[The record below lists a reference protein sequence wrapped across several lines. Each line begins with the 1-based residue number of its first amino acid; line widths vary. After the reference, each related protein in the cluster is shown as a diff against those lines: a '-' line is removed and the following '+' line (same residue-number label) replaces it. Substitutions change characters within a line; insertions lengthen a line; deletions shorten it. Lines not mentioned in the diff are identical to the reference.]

1 MEDKVMLTD
10 LVRKNRSYRGYDHSR
25 KVTEEELV
33 SFVEA
38 ARLCPSSVNVQPLK
52 YFLACEEPVVSI
64 IQSETKWARGL
75 PELTLPHPGKEPTA
89 FIVICQ
95 DTNIDPNLSRYQ
107 RDVGIVAQ
115 TMLLAAV
122 EKDLGGC
129 MIGNF
134 NAGSV
139 QNVLKLDDN
148 IKPLLIVAIGK
159 PDEEIILTD
168 VVDGKTG
175 YYRDEKDR
183 HYVPKRSARD
193 MIINGK

>member
-1 MEDKVMLTD
+1 MLID

-25 KVTEEELV
+25 RVTEEELM

-38 ARLCPSSVNVQPLK
+38 ARLCPSSVNIQPLK
-52 YFLACEEPVVSI
+52 YFLACEEPVTDT
-64 IQSETKWARGL
+64 IQAETNWARGL

-95 DTNIDPNLSRYQ
+95 DTDIDPNLSRYQ

-122 EKDLGGC
+122 EKGLGGC

-134 NAGSV
+134 NAGSLHD
-139 QNVLKLDDN
+139 VLKLEEHL
-148 IKPLLIVAIGK
+148 KPQLIVAIGK
-159 PDEEIILTD
+159 PDEEILLTD
-168 VVDGKTG
+168 VVDGKTA
-175 YYRDEKDR
+175 YYRDDEDR
-183 HYVPKRSARD
+183 HYVPKRSVQD
-193 MIINGK
+193 LIIR

>member
-1 MEDKVMLTD
+1 MLMD
-10 LVRKNRSYRGYDHSR
+10 LVRKNRSYRGYDRSR
-25 KVTEEELV
+25 KVRQEELV
-33 SFVEA
+33 ALVEA
-38 ARLCPSSVNVQPLK
+38 ARICPSSVNGQPLK
-52 YFLACEEPVVSI
+52 YYLACEEPIVSR
-64 IQSETKWARGL
+64 IQPATMWAKGL

-95 DTNIDPNLSRYQ
+95 DTDIDSNLARYQ

-122 EKDLGGC
+122 ETGLGGC

-134 NAGSV
+134 SAGSV
-139 QNVLKLDDN
+139 HDVLKLDEN
-148 IKPLLIVAIGK
+148 IKPLLIVAFGK

-175 YYRDEKDR
+175 YYRDENDR
-183 HYVPKRSARD
+183 HYVPKRAVED
-193 MIINGK
+193 IIIR

>member
-1 MEDKVMLTD
+1 MIID
-10 LVRKNRSYRGYDHSR
+10 LIRKNRSYRGYDHSR
-25 KVTEEELV
+25 KVTEEELM

-52 YFLACEEPVVSI
+52 YFLACEEPVVGM
-64 IQSETKWARGL
+64 IQSETKWAKDL
-75 PELTLPHPGKEPTA
+75 PAMTLPHPGKEPTA

-95 DTNIDPNLSRYQ
+95 DTDIDPNLSRYQ

-122 EKDLGGC
+122 ETGLGGC

-134 NAGSV
+134 SAESV
-139 QNVLKLDDN
+139 HNVLKLDEH

-159 PDEEIILTD
+159 PDEEVILTD

-175 YYRDEKDR
+175 YYRDEDDR
-183 HYVPKRSARD
+183 HYVPKRAVED
-193 MIINGK
+193 IIIR